1 MGIERLHD
9 HDAPAVSE
17 HSADNPV
24 GDQPAVD
31 LPAVAPETRDRPTY
45 RAEYCATVDAEYRA
59 AHESWDAA
67 SPELRR
73 AWEAHEARWPAPE
86 RSGQPLQPD
95 TPSAPGAW
103 RGDGGR
109 CLDPEANAEVDRGCD
124 RIREVGENVIVP
136 GMRGIEAEDPD
147 RRLIGLEYHLKR
159 PERLKEKVA
168 RALEEQPEL
177 TPRQALAGVPDA
189 VRFTFCYSGEHYTPG
204 VRADLDR
211 LSACGFEL
219 AKPLKNSWTSDQYK
233 GINTQWREP
242 GTGQLF
248 EVQFHTRASFE
259 AKQLSHAAYER
270 IRNPQTSDAE
280 LDELEDFQRQAC
292 AKIPVPPGA
301 SEIDYTSRKE
311 RDG

>member
-1 MGIERLHD
+1 VGIERLD
-9 HDAPAVSE
+9 EHDAPAARE

-31 LPAVAPETRDRPTY
+31 LPAVAPETRDRATF
-45 RAEYCATVDAEYRA
+45 RAEYHATVDAEYRA

-73 AWEAHEARWPAPE
+73 TWEAHEARWPALE

-103 RGDGGR
+103 RGDGDR
-109 CLDPEANAEVDRGCD
+109 YLDPEANAEVDRGCD
-124 RIREVGENVIVP
+124 RIREAGENVIVP
-136 GMRGIEAEDPD
+136 GMRAIEAEDPD
-147 RRLIGLEYHLKR
+147 RHLIGLEYHLKG
-159 PERLKEKVA
+159 PERLKEKIA

-189 VRFTFCYSGEHYTPG
+189 VRFTFCYSDEHYTPG
-204 VRADLDR
+204 VCADLDR

-219 AKPLKNSWTSDQYK
+219 AKPLKNSWPSDQYK

-270 IRNPQTSDAE
+270 IRNPQTPDAE
-280 LDELEDFQRQAC
+280 LDELKDFQRQIS

-301 SEIDYTSRKE
+301 LEIDYKPRKE